1 MAKSRE
7 QCLTKSVVATGVGG
21 KSRRT
26 SALVCV
32 KCGYRV
38 RVSRAW
44 LLIGLPRCYCG
55 GRFCPSVDLI
65 DVKGGRK

>member
-1 MAKSRE
+1 MAKIATSRE
-7 QCLTKSVVATGVGG
+7 QSLAKSVVAAG
-21 KSRRT
+21 RRT

-44 LLIGLPRCYCG
+44 LLVGLPRCYCG
-55 GRFCPSVDLI
+55 GRFLPASDLI